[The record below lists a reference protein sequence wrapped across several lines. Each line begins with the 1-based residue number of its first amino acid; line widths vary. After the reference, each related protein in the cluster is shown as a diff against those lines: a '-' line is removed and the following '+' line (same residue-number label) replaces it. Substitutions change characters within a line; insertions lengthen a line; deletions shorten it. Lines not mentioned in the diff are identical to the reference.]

1 MAKYRITGPD
11 GGTFE
16 VNAPDGASEA
26 DVMAYVQQNAPPR
39 QPAAPSMSAGEVAGD
54 VAKSA
59 GIGLAQGGIGL
70 ATLPG
75 NIEQLGRMGINA
87 GAEALGYEPPV
98 SGDTFLPNYGDVKGE
113 IEKHTGEFYKP
124 QTTAGEYARTIGEF
138 APMAAAGGAGIAG
151 RVANVFAPAL
161 MSETAGQLTE
171 GSSMEPWARAAG
183 AFAGGTIP
191 RAITP
196 LPADAA
202 RTGHLATLEKE
213 GVTSLTAGQKTG
225 SPALRWTEAVTKDT
239 PGGGGKA
246 AAMEA
251 TAAEQFTRA
260 ALKRAGVDSNRAT
273 PQVIDQAFSDLG
285 RKFDH
290 LANST
295 VLNAD
300 PVMTRALL
308 TARSEYNQ
316 LVPETMRAPVV
327 ANTVDDV
334 LNMAQQHG
342 HRIPGEVYQAVRSRL
357 ERMRSSA
364 ARDPE
369 LANTL
374 RTMREALDDAMEK
387 SMPGP
392 RQGQWKD
399 VRSQYKNLLTIEKAL
414 SGAGDD
420 AVNGL
425 ISPAALRT
433 AAKIQGKRAYSRG
446 KDDLG
451 ELARA
456 GKAVMK
462 PLPQSGTAPR
472 AAAASLLGIG
482 ATAATGGNVFAGI
495 GAALSEPALRALASR
510 GIMSKTVQNYMANQR
525 AAGYLAERPGRS
537 NALVVPEIAAEHGGL
552 VGRQTTGAYP
562 PGDPRWRDEK
572 KR

>member
-1 MAKYRITGPD
+1 MPRHLIQGPD
-11 GGTFE
+11 GAKHIIE
-16 VNAPDGASEA
+16 APDGATPEQIISFAE
-26 DVMAYVQQNAPPR
+26 QQFSKQPA
-39 QPAAPSMSAGEVAGD
+39 PAAPPVDTLTD

-59 GIGLAQGGIGL
+59 GIGLAQGAIGIG
-70 ATLPG
+70 TLPG
-75 NIEQLGRMGINA
+75 NIEQLGRMGINK
-87 GAEALGYEPPV
+87 GAELLGYDAPV
-98 SGDTFLPNYGDVKGE
+98 SPNTLLPNYGDVKGE

-138 APMAAAGGAGIAG
+138 APMAASGGAGAVG
-151 RVANVFAPAL
+151 RVANVVAPAL

-171 GSSMEPWARAAG
+171 GTSMEPYARVAG

-246 AAMEA
+246 AAMEVQ
-251 TAAEQFTRA
+251 AAEQFTRA

-273 PQVIDQAFSDLG
+273 PQVIDQAFNDLG

-290 LANST
+290 LAGST

-300 PVMTRALL
+300 PVLTRALL
-308 TARSEYNQ
+308 NARSEYNQ

-327 ANTVDDV
+327 SNTVDDV
-334 LNMAQQHG
+334 LSMAQQHG
-342 HRIPGEVYQAVRSRL
+342 HRIPGEVYQSVRSRL
-357 ERMRSSA
+357 ERMRSAS

-392 RQGQWKD
+392 RQGQWKE

-425 ISPAALRT
+425 VSPAALRT

-482 ATAATGGNVFAGI
+482 ATAATGGNVFAGLA
-495 GAALSEPALRALASR
+495 AALSEPALRALASR
-510 GIMSKTVQNYMANQR
+510 GIMSKPVQNWMANQR
-525 AAGYLAERPGRS
+525 AAGYLSERPGRA
-537 NALVVPEIAAEHGGL
+537 NAMVVPEILAEHGGL
-552 VGRQTTGAYP
+552 VGRQTTGVYP
-562 PGDPRWRDEK
+562 PGDPRWNDKDR
-572 KR
+572 

>member
-1 MAKYRITGPD
+1 MPMFELQGPD
-11 GGTFE
+11 GKTYE
-16 VNAPDGASEA
+16 VEAPSADAAVGAFKQFS
-26 DVMAYVQQNAPPR
+26 APPAA
-39 QPAAPSMSAGEVAGD
+39 QAPAAAPVDTLTD

-59 GIGLAQGGIGL
+59 GIGLAQGAIGIG
-70 ATLPG
+70 TLPG
-75 NIEQLGRMGINA
+75 NIEQLGRMGINK
-87 GAEALGYEPPV
+87 GAEMLGYKAPV
-98 SGDTFLPNYGDVKGE
+98 SPNTLLPNYGDVKGE

-138 APMAAAGGAGIAG
+138 APMAATGGAGAVG
-151 RVANVFAPAL
+151 RVVNVVAPAL

-171 GSSMEPWARAAG
+171 GTSMEPYARVAG
-183 AFAGGTIP
+183 AFAGGAIP

-202 RTGHLATLEKE
+202 RAGHLATLQKE

-246 AAMEA
+246 AAME
-251 TAAEQFTRA
+251 TLAAEQFTRA
-260 ALKRAGVDSNRAT
+260 ALKRAGVDASRAT
-273 PQVIDQAFSDLG
+273 TDVIDKAFTDLG

-290 LANST
+290 LAGST

-300 PVMTRALL
+300 PTLTRKLL
-308 TARSEYNQ
+308 AARSEYNQ
-316 LVPETMRAPVV
+316 LVPESMRRSVV
-327 ANTVDDV
+327 SDTVDDV
-334 LNMAQQHG
+334 LSMAQQHG
-342 HRIPGEVYQAVRSRL
+342 HKIPGEVYQAVRSRL
-357 ERMRSSA
+357 ERMRSTA

-369 LANTL
+369 FANTL
-374 RTMREALDDAMEK
+374 RTMRDALDDAMEK

-392 RQGQWKD
+392 RQGQWKE
-399 VRSQYKNLLTIEKAL
+399 VRSQYKNLLTIEKAM

-425 ISPAALRT
+425 VSPAALRT

-482 ATAATGGNVFAGI
+482 ATAATGGNVFAGLA
-495 GAALSEPALRALASR
+495 AALSEPALRALASR
-510 GIMSKTVQNYMANQR
+510 GIMSKPVQNYMANQR
-525 AAGYLAERPGRS
+525 AAGYLRERPGMA
-537 NALVVPEIAAEHGGL
+537 NALVVPEILAEHGGL

-562 PGDPRWRDEK
+562 PGDPRWKDDT

>member
-1 MAKYRITGPD
+1 MP
-11 GGTFE
+11 TFE
-16 VNAPDGASEA
+16 LQGLDGKTYEVEAPSADAAVGAFKQFS
-26 DVMAYVQQNAPPR
+26 AP
-39 QPAAPSMSAGEVAGD
+39 QAPAAPAVDTMTD

-59 GIGLAQGGIGL
+59 GIGLAQGAIGIG
-70 ATLPG
+70 TLPG
-75 NIEQLGRMGINA
+75 NIEQLGRLGINK
-87 GAEALGYEPPV
+87 GAELMGYEAPV
-98 SGDTFLPNYGDVKGE
+98 SQNTFLPNYGDVKGE

-138 APMAAAGGAGIAG
+138 APMAATGGAGIAG
-151 RVANVFAPAL
+151 RVANVVAPAL

-171 GSSMEPWARAAG
+171 GSPMEPYARVAG
-183 AFAGGTIP
+183 AFAGGSIP

-202 RTGHLATLEKE
+202 RAGHLATLEKE
-213 GVTSLTAGQKTG
+213 GVTALTAGQKTG
-225 SPALRWTEAVTKDT
+225 SSALRWTEAVTKDT

-260 ALKRAGVDSNRAT
+260 ALKRAGVDANRAK
-273 PQVIDQAFSDLG
+273 PEVINQAFNDLG

-290 LANST
+290 LAGST

-300 PVMTRALL
+300 PTLTRKLL
-308 TARSEYNQ
+308 AARSEYNQ
-316 LVPETMRAPVV
+316 LVPESMRRSVV
-327 ANTVDDV
+327 SDTVDDV

-342 HRIPGEVYQAVRSRL
+342 HKIPGEVYQAVRSRL
-357 ERMRSSA
+357 ERMRSTAS
-364 ARDPE
+364 RDPE
-369 LANTL
+369 FANTL

-387 SMPGP
+387 SMPAP
-392 RQGQWKD
+392 RAGQWRE
-399 VRSQYKNLLTIEKAL
+399 VRSQYKNLLTIERAL

-420 AVNGL
+420 AINGL
-425 ISPAALRT
+425 VSPAALRT
-433 AAKIQGKRAYSRG
+433 AAKIHGKRAYSRG

-456 GKAVMK
+456 GKAVMQ

-472 AAAASLLGIG
+472 EAARLLLGGG
-482 ATAATGGNVFAGI
+482 AMAATGGNVFAGI
-495 GAALSEPALRALASR
+495 GAALAEPAVRALASR
-510 GIMSKTVQNYMANQR
+510 VLMSKPVQNYMANQR
-525 AAGYLAERPGRS
+525 AAGYLRERPGMA
-537 NALVVPEIAAEHGGL
+537 NALVAPEILAEHGGL

-562 PGDPRWRDEK
+562 PGDPRWKDDS